1 MCSLFLMSHHMSL
14 YVVVTKYY
22 VLCVVRK
29 LLIVFKHVLT
39 LFKVWFLFVYLQ
51 TAQLLLLVILL
62 WYATLMTD
70 PLSLWLFVTDNQ
82 CCGDFNHCQVQ
93 LILLCNGCN
102 LWSLGCIYVQ
112 RVLVTEWQ
120 WIPQVDC
127 ESYPP
132 FIIQS

>member
-1 MCSLFLMSHHMSL
+1 MSL

-102 LWSLGCIYVQ
+102 L
-112 RVLVTEWQ
+112 
-120 WIPQVDC
+120 
-127 ESYPP
+127 
-132 FIIQS
+132 